1 MAYQEVYDHIKGQV
15 HDGMIK
21 REYDGAFIPFDEGNI
36 DYLEYMEWLKQGN
49 NPTAHDAQ
57 PAVQAEQPLQ
67 KSAPKF

>member
-49 NPTAHDAQ
+49 SPHAHDAQ
-57 PAVQAEQPLQ
+57 PIVQAEQPLQ

>member
-36 DYLEYMEWLKQGN
+36 DYLE
-49 NPTAHDAQ
+49 
-57 PAVQAEQPLQ
+57 
-67 KSAPKF
+67 